1 MPRIN
6 AIDRRVLDAMGGE
19 DRIRLLLKDAGYDT
33 LRSFAKEHGVYLEE
47 VSMCLRRRREYPEVR
62 DAMAEVLRLTREQID
77 ELIPWPASAE
87 EDAA

>member
-19 DRIRLLLKDAGYDT
+19 DRIRLLLRDAGFDT
-33 LRSFAKEHGVYLEE
+33 LREFAKEHGVYLEE
-47 VSMCLRRRREYPEVR
+47 VSMCLKRRREYPAVR
-62 DAMAEVLRLTREQID
+62 DALAGALELTRAEVD
-77 ELIPWPASAE
+77 ELLPWPPEAE